1 MKKVRI
7 FRLSFA
13 LGLALA
19 ALSGCVENTGVKETA
34 EPRITEAELTAYCP
48 VVIFDESATFYNVY
62 ARGGEGKPEKVVYQ
76 AVLDDLTRVCRYREG
91 RLDMQVSAAGRIV
104 PGPEFRPATITLP
117 VQVRVIQSGNVIYS
131 KVYKYTASG
140 GDGHAAAQFI
150 FSDDKISIP
159 EPAGRNM
166 KVYIGFTV
174 KDRKT
179 ARADNE

>member
-1 MKKVRI
+1 MKKTLV
-7 FRLSFA
+7 FRLLFG
-13 LGLALA
+13 LGLALT
-19 ALSGCVENTGVKETA
+19 ALSGCVENTGTKGAA
-34 EPRITEAELTAYCP
+34 EPKITQAELTAYCP
-48 VVIFDESATFYNVY
+48 VVVFDESATFYNVY

-76 AVLDDLTRVCRYREG
+76 AVLDDLTRTCRYSEG
-91 RLDMQVSAAGRIV
+91 RLDMQVSAAGRVV
-104 PGPEFRPATITLP
+104 PGPEFRSVPITLP

-159 EPAGRNM
+159 EFDGRNM

-179 ARADNE
+179 TRADNE